1 MDHKVWSEAHLQDN
15 YRQGGNV
22 CFLPNA
28 HHIHPVWLLEC
39 TIQLV
44 MVLAAAAAMEPNNTQ
59 PITISSTLP
68 VLIQAKGLEPGD
80 SWMMVQQPLKCI
92 EVCDKSYYT

>member
-44 MVLAAAAAMEPNNTQ
+44 MVLAAAAAMEPKDTQ

-68 VLIQAKGLEPGD
+68 ALIQVISPD
-80 SWMMVQQPLKCI
+80 FPL
-92 EVCDKSYYT
+92 